1 MARVRPKRRLP
12 NRQQLFE
19 DLPPQQEH
27 LLRNTYRLISSRGVH
42 QVALDDIAELA
53 GVSKGMLLYYFKTKE
68 NLILAT
74 MRWALSQT
82 ADRIHGAMAV
92 AHTPEAKV
100 LAMVDAIWIG
110 AETNRGFYLTYAD
123 LAAEAARNESF
134 TEVSV
139 AFHAIVDGLY
149 AEAVQGG
156 VDAGAFEV
164 EDVEEAATVVRA
176 VIDGL
181 FLQWMQDPS
190 WKRRHAA
197 YRDVCKR
204 AVITYLSR
212 PAGSPAA

>member
-1 MARVRPKRRLP
+1 V
-12 NRQQLFE
+12 
-19 DLPPQQEH
+19 PPPQEH
-27 LLRNTYRLISSRGVH
+27 LLRNTYRLISRRGVH

-82 ADRIHGAMAV
+82 ADRIHGAMAA
-92 AHTPEAKV
+92 AHTPETRV

-123 LAAEAARNESF
+123 LAAEAARNENF
-134 TEVSV
+134 TEVSA

-149 AEAVQGG
+149 AEAVQDG

-164 EDVEEAATVVRA
+164 ENVAEAATVVRA

-181 FLQWMQDPS
+181 FLQWMQDPA

-197 YRDVCKR
+197 YREICKR
-204 AVITYLSR
+204 AVITYLAR